1 MSKKII
7 ICSGGTGGHILPA
20 IRFGNFL
27 IKQGFECTLILD
39 ERGKKYSNK
48 FIGNINIIKSSHFSG
63 NFFLKIRGIIN
74 LFIGFVQALIII
86 FQIRPTKVM
95 SFGSYA
101 TFAPMVAS
109 LFLKIFFK
117 SDLYLHEQN
126 SVMGKVNLFFINFS
140 KKIFTTFESVNNLD
154 IKYNSKKYSVGFN
167 YKKISKESHAEYKK
181 TKTEKIIFLYGG
193 SQGSV
198 PLIKKFLL
206 ILNNFD
212 KKILKEIKVII
223 QSPKGLFASLNQTMN
238 TLNIS
243 FVVNEF
249 FDNIDEILNITDIAI
264 TRAGSGT
271 INDIVKY
278 KIPSI
283 VIPLPHSIHNHQYYN
298 AKYLFD
304 KGAAILIKEENFNE
318 YIGSKTIKN
327 LLEDPIEKDK
337 IIQSLNKIYLLN
349 SNEIMLS
356 EIFS

>member
-1 MSKKII
+1 
-7 ICSGGTGGHILPA
+7 
-20 IRFGNFL
+20 
-27 IKQGFECTLILD
+27 
-39 ERGKKYSNK
+39 
-48 FIGNINIIKSSHFSG
+48 
-63 NFFLKIRGIIN
+63 
-74 LFIGFVQALIII
+74 
-86 FQIRPTKVM
+86 
-95 SFGSYA
+95 
-101 TFAPMVAS
+101 
-109 LFLKIFFK
+109 
-117 SDLYLHEQN
+117 
-126 SVMGKVNLFFINFS
+126 
-140 KKIFTTFESVNNLD
+140 ESVNNLD

-327 LLEDPIEKDK
+327 
-337 IIQSLNKIYLLN
+337 
-349 SNEIMLS
+349 
-356 EIFS
+356 